1 MARSMEG
8 AVAQAT
14 TLLGVTELV
23 RAAGG
28 IVLRTNGSGPLVALV
43 HRPRYDDWSFPKGK
57 LNDGEDF
64 ATAALR
70 EVEEETGL
78 RCTIVRSVGAVTYL
92 DRHARPKVVRYFAMD
107 PDGGTFVPGD
117 EVDELQWVP
126 AADAG
131 DLLTYDHDRRVLD
144 RAMTRV
150 TSGVVYLLRHA
161 KAGRKR
167 SPEEGPDEERP
178 LTRRGRKQALRLV
191 ERAQGIDLDRVLSS
205 PFTRCVQTVEPLTRA
220 RGIRLEL
227 APELAEGQ
235 PLDEVERF
243 IRHLDPVPTLLCAH
257 GPEIEGLIERLE
269 VEGVPIGG
277 TRGLAKGSKWVLER
291 APDGR
296 VLSARYVPAPSARA

>member
-1 MARSMEG
+1 M
-8 AVAQAT
+8 
-14 TLLGVTELV
+14 TELV

-28 IVLRTNGSGPLVALV
+28 VVLRTNGAGSLVALV

-57 LNDGEDF
+57 LTDDEDF

-70 EVEEETGL
+70 EVAEETGL

-92 DRHARPKVVRYFAMD
+92 DRRGRPKVVRYFSMD

-117 EVDELQWVP
+117 EVDELRWVP
-126 AADAG
+126 VDQAG
-131 DLLTYDHDRRVLD
+131 AVLSYDHDRDVLR
-144 RAMTRV
+144 RALAGA

-191 ERAQGIDLDRVLSS
+191 ERAQGIDLERIISS
-205 PFTRCVQTVEPLTRA
+205 PFTRCTQTVEPLVQA
-220 RGIRLEL
+220 RGIELEI
-227 APELAEGQ
+227 APELAEGE
-235 PLDEVERF
+235 PLGEVERF
-243 IRHLDPVPTLLCAH
+243 IRSLDPVPTLLCAH
-257 GPEIEGLIERLE
+257 GPEISGLMDRLE
-269 VEGVPIGG
+269 AAGVPIGA
-277 TRGLAKGSKWVLER
+277 TRGLAKGSTWVLQR

-296 VLSARYVPAPSARA
+296 VLAARYLPAPSGAA

>member
-1 MARSMEG
+1 MDRSLEG

-14 TLLGVTELV
+14 TLLDVTELV

-131 DLLTYDHDRRVLD
+131 DLLTYDHDRRVLR
-144 RAMTRV
+144 RAMTQV
-150 TSGVVYLLRHA
+150 TSGVVYVFRHV
-161 KAGRKR
+161 KAGRRR
-167 SPEEGPDEERP
+167 SPHDGPDEERP
-178 LTRRGRKQALRLV
+178 LTRRGRRHARRLV
-191 ERAQGIDLDRVLSS
+191 ERMQGVDLERILSS
-205 PFTRCVQTVEPLTRA
+205 PFTRCVQSVEPLAQA
-220 RGIRLEL
+220 RGIELEI
-227 APELAEGQ
+227 APELAEGR
-235 PLDEVERF
+235 PVDEVDRL
-243 IRHLDPVPTLLCAH
+243 IRSLDPVPTLLCAH
-257 GPEIEGLIERLE
+257 GPEIAGLIDGLE
-269 VEGVPIGG
+269 AVGVPTGG
-277 TRGLAKGSKWVLER
+277 TRGLAKGSTWVLER

-296 VLSARYVPAPSARA
+296 VLSARYEPAPTGRP